1 VSRNTILNC
10 GGGISVG
17 PPRQPDL
24 ASDAVSCASS
34 AANPI
39 CFRVA
44 GGLIANNLVLN
55 VRGAGLRLAGTSGV
69 EVLHNSFLRCG
80 LAVSAG
86 VELAAL
92 QLWDSTTAAGQ
103 LIQNAN
109 VQLMNNLIVTAPL
122 SAQPALSITSQQP
135 WSGGASV
142 PGVAWASASL
152 QNNLMY
158 KDPSSEPVSYASLFY
173 SMNSNIGAA
182 ANSGFGSLS
191 VGSSVPY
198 VLDTGLP
205 WPHRYSVA
213 SWNTQRSVSN
223 AVGNPGL
230 DAAYTP
236 GAGQLAGPG
245 SADAA
250 ACSSVNE
257 AVDLLGRPR
266 ACNAAC
272 IGALESIAAVPAPA
286 YASAALD
293 VPSSV
298 SSC

>member
-1 VSRNTILNC
+1 M
-10 GGGISVG
+10 
-17 PPRQPDL
+17 
-24 ASDAVSCASS
+24 
-34 AANPI
+34 
-39 CFRVA
+39 
-44 GGLIANNLVLN
+44 
-55 VRGAGLRLAGTSGV
+55 RLAGTSGV

-173 SMNSNIGAA
+173 SMNSNVGAA

-198 VLDTGLP
+198 VLDSGLP

-245 SADAA
+245 RSRVQLCERGCRPAWPPARVQRCLHWCIRVYCCC
-250 ACSSVNE
+250 ACSCLRQCCS
-257 AVDLLGRPR
+257 GR
-266 ACNAAC
+266 
-272 IGALESIAAVPAPA
+272 ALAWC
-286 YASAALD
+286 L
-293 VPSSV
+293 SV